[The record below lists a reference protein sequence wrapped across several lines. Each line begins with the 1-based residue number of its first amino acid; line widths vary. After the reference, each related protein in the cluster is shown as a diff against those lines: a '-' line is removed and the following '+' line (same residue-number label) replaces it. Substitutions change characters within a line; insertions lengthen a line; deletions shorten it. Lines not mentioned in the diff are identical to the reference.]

1 MRAAEILRKA
11 AALVRHGWA
20 KDHYVVTKVE
30 GATCYCAVG
39 ALHFV
44 GTGDAYGGRQSN
56 QVYEAKEALRPLVPE
71 RDIVRW
77 NDHYA
82 KDAEEVAS
90 TMERA
95 AASLEAL

>member
-1 MRAAEILRKA
+1 MKPAEILRGA
-11 AALVRHGWA
+11 AALVRRGWA

-30 GATCYCAVG
+30 GPTCYCAVG
-39 ALHFV
+39 AIHFV

-56 QVYEAKEALRPLVPE
+56 SVYEAKEELRRLVAE
-71 RDIVRW
+71 HDIVRW

-95 AASLEAL
+95 ASGLEAL